1 MANIWDKFNDA
12 YDVKNLAEEVAEA
25 EANGETGGFEEV
37 PHGTYDVEI
46 NKMELKISKS
56 NKPMLSVQFKIL
68 AGDEKGRYIFMN
80 QAISAEYKTMHIGIC
95 NRFLRS
101 LDSGIEDI
109 KFVDFHQYAQLIMD
123 IHEAIDGK
131 LEYSLKYGET
141 KKGFNT
147 FEIEEVYEAE

>member
-12 YDVKNLAEEVAEA
+12 YDVKSLADEVAEA

-46 NKMELKISKS
+46 NKRELKLSK
-56 NKPMLSVQFKIL
+56 NNNPMLSVWFKVL
-68 AGDEKGRYIFMN
+68 AGDEKGRLIFMN
-80 QAISAEYKTMHIGIC
+80 QVVTQKFQVHIC
-95 NRFLRS
+95 NDFLRS
-101 LDSGIEDI
+101 LDSGIDV
-109 KFVDFHQYAQLIMD
+109 KFTDFGQYEQLIMD

-131 LEYSLKYGET
+131 LEYGLKYGVT

-147 FEIEEVYEAE
+147 FEITDVYETE

>member
-12 YDVKNLAEEVAEA
+12 YNVKDLADKVVEA

-46 NKMELKISKS
+46 NKMELKLSK
-56 NKPMLSVQFKIL
+56 NNNPMLSVWFKVL
-68 AGDEKGRYIFMN
+68 AGDEKGRLIFMN
-80 QAISAEYKTMHIGIC
+80 QVVTQKFQVHIC
-95 NRFLRS
+95 NDFLRS
-101 LDSGIEDI
+101 LDSGIDV
-109 KFVDFHQYAQLIMD
+109 KFTDFGQYEQLIMD

-131 LEYSLKYGET
+131 LEYGLKYGVT

-147 FEIEEVYEAE
+147 FEITDVYETE

>member
-12 YDVKNLAEEVAEA
+12 YNVKDLADEVAEA

-46 NKMELKISKS
+46 NKMELKLSK
-56 NKPMLSVQFKIL
+56 NNNPMLSVWFKVL
-68 AGDEKGRYIFMN
+68 AGDEKGRLIFMN
-80 QAISAEYKTMHIGIC
+80 QVVTQKFQVHIC
-95 NRFLRS
+95 NDFLRS
-101 LDSGIEDI
+101 LDSGIDV
-109 KFVDFHQYAQLIMD
+109 KFTDFGQYEQLIMD

-131 LEYSLKYGET
+131 LEYGLKYGVT

-147 FEIEEVYEAE
+147 FEITGVYETE

>member
-12 YDVKNLAEEVAEA
+12 YDVKNLADEVAEA

-46 NKMELKISKS
+46 NKMELKPSK
-56 NKPMLSVQFKIL
+56 NNNPMLSVWFKVL
-68 AGDEKGRYIFMN
+68 AGDEKGRLIFMN
-80 QAISAEYKTMHIGIC
+80 QVVTQKFQVHIC
-95 NRFLRS
+95 NDFLRS
-101 LDSGIEDI
+101 LDSGIDV
-109 KFVDFHQYAQLIMD
+109 KFVDFGQYEQLIMD

-131 LEYSLKYGET
+131 LEYGLKYGVT

-147 FEIEEVYEAE
+147 FEITDVYEAE

>member
-12 YDVKNLAEEVAEA
+12 YNVKDLADEVAEA

-46 NKMELKISKS
+46 NKMELKLSK
-56 NKPMLSVQFKIL
+56 NNNPMLSVWFKVL
-68 AGDEKGRYIFMN
+68 AGDEKGRLIFMN
-80 QAISAEYKTMHIGIC
+80 QVVTQKFQVHSC
-95 NRFLRS
+95 NDFLRS
-101 LDSGIEDI
+101 LDSGIDV
-109 KFVDFHQYAQLIMD
+109 KFTDFGQYEQLIMD

-131 LEYSLKYGET
+131 LEYGLKYGVT

-147 FEIEEVYEAE
+147 FEITDVYETE